1 MKLKT
6 TKAFTLIELLVVITI
21 IGILATG
28 ATATFTSQMTKA
40 RDASRESTSKAIE
53 SAVEQAYME
62 KQEYPKADMSAD
74 WYDLIMSYMKDA
86 PKDPKTNKVFSGEAS
101 AYIYGTWTDADGG
114 DYQAFEISYVLED
127 KDNREAKAID
137 TVDLGNNN
145 SRVELGNN
153 RTGISTTKTV
163 ATGKD
168 ATGTGFVDGAF
179 LIFQ

>member
-6 TKAFTLIELLVVITI
+6 KKAFTLIELLVVITI

-62 KQEYPKADMSAD
+62 EQEYPKATNDAE

-86 PKDPKTNKVFSGEAS
+86 PKDPKPNKVFSGES
-101 AYIYGTWTDADGG
+101 SGYIYGTWANSDGTE
-114 DYQAFEISYVLED
+114 YQAFEISYVLED
-127 KDNREAKAID
+127 KTNREAKAVD
-137 TVDLGNNN
+137 TADLGNNV

-163 ATGKD
+163 ATGID
-168 ATGTGFVDGAF
+168 TTGTGFVDGAF